1 MSGDDL
7 QIPDGMNDDRGSSL
21 DEEAKA
27 TERFVDDLA
36 VALGA
41 VDRGDV
47 AKTVSFRDERTA
59 ALFRALGENQ
69 PELQQAIDEARAA
82 AGVDDD
88 SEGDRS
94 ELLRLLVRIGLNEVT
109 PELADA
115 EKQARMKRIE
125 DDY

>member
-1 MSGDDL
+1 MSDDL
-7 QIPDGMNDDRGSSL
+7 QIPDGMNDNRGSTL

-27 TERFVDDLA
+27 TDRFVEDLVA
-36 VALGA
+36 ALGA
-41 VDRGDV
+41 VERGEI

-59 ALFRALGENQ
+59 ALFRTLGENHA
-69 PELQQAIDEARAA
+69 ELQQAVDAARAA
-82 AGVDDD
+82 AGVEDD

-94 ELLRLLVRIGLNEVT
+94 ELLRLVFRIGLDEVA

>member
-1 MSGDDL
+1 MSDDL
-7 QIPDGMNDDRGSSL
+7 QIPEGMNDDRGSSL

-27 TERFVDDLA
+27 SQRFVDDLA
-36 VALGA
+36 AALGA
-41 VDRGDV
+41 VERGDV

-59 ALFRALGENQ
+59 ALFRALGEN
-69 PELQQAIDEARAA
+69 PSELQSAIQEARHA

-94 ELLRLLVRIGLNEVT
+94 ELLRLLVRIGIGEVT

>member
-1 MSGDDL
+1 VDPRSTRR
-7 QIPDGMNDDRGSSL
+7 PKRPSGSS
-21 DEEAKA
+21 
-27 TERFVDDLA
+27 TIRRR
-36 VALGA
+36 ALGA

>member
-1 MSGDDL
+1 MSDDL
-7 QIPDGMNDDRGSSL
+7 QIPDGMNDDRGSTL

-27 TERFVDDLA
+27 SERFVDDLA
-36 VALGA
+36 AALGA
-41 VDRGDV
+41 VERGDI

-59 ALFRALGENQ
+59 ALFNTLGEN
-69 PELQQAIDEARAA
+69 PSELQQAIEDARAA
-82 AGVDDD
+82 ACVDDD

-94 ELLRLLVRIGLNEVT
+94 ELLRLLVRVGLSEVT
-109 PELADA
+109 PGLADA

>member
-1 MSGDDL
+1 MSDDL
-7 QIPDGMNDDRGSSL
+7 QIPDGMNDNRGSTL

-27 TERFVDDLA
+27 TDRFVEDLA
-36 VALGA
+36 AALGA
-41 VDRGDV
+41 VERGEI

-59 ALFRALGENQ
+59 ALFRTLGENHT
-69 PELQQAIDEARAA
+69 ELQQAVDAARAA
-82 AGVDDD
+82 AGVEDD

-94 ELLRLLVRIGLNEVT
+94 ELLRLVFRIGLDEVA

>member
-1 MSGDDL
+1 MSDDL
-7 QIPDGMNDDRGSSL
+7 QIPDGMNDNRGSTL

-27 TERFVDDLA
+27 TDRFVEDLA
-36 VALGA
+36 AALGA
-41 VDRGDV
+41 VERGEI

-59 ALFRALGENQ
+59 ALFRTLGENHA
-69 PELQQAIDEARAA
+69 ELQQAVDAARAT
-82 AGVDDD
+82 AGVEDD

-94 ELLRLLVRIGLNEVT
+94 ELLRLVFRIGLDEVA

>member
-59 ALFRALGENQ
+59 ALFRALGENK

-82 AGVDDD
+82 ADVDDD